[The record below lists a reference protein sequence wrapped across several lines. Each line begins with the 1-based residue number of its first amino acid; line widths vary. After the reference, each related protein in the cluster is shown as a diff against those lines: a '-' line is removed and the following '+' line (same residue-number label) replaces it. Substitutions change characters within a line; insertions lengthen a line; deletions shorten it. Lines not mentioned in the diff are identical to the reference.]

1 MANDWGCQ
9 DIDRPKIVIVPS
21 PVRVS
26 NAEGLVRPKWA
37 AFRTGFVTGANAV
50 SWEFESRS
58 HFRIIF
64 DYPSTDLG
72 VL

>member
-1 MANDWGCQ
+1 LS
-9 DIDRPKIVIVPS
+9 RS
-21 PVRVS
+21 RVRVS
-26 NAEGLVRPKWA
+26 NPKHPIKLSSPVICRMDFEYVRE
-37 AFRTGFVTGANAV
+37 ANTI

-58 HFRIIF
+58 HFRIA

>member
-1 MANDWGCQ
+1 MDFEYVREANT
-9 DIDRPKIVIVPS
+9 I
-21 PVRVS
+21 
-26 NAEGLVRPKWA
+26 
-37 AFRTGFVTGANAV
+37 

-58 HFRIIF
+58 HFRIA